1 MTIENAELNTSAALH
16 DSDASYTGASG
27 TGNDPSMA
35 TLKKGF
41 AKLAD
46 PETPPHYLP
55 QNTDDGE
62 NYVGNPLE
70 RGGFLTRPEG
80 WER

>member
-1 MTIENAELNTSAALH
+1 MTIENSELNTSDALP
-16 DSDASYTGASG
+16 DSDTSYTGASG

-35 TLKKGF
+35 ALKAGF
-41 AKLAD
+41 AKVDD
-46 PETPPHYLP
+46 PEVAPRYLP
-55 QNTDDGE
+55 QNTDDSE

>member
-1 MTIENAELNTSAALH
+1 MTIENAELNTSAALP
-16 DSDASYTGASG
+16 DSDTSYSGASG
-27 TGNDPSMA
+27 DGNAPSMA
-35 TLKKGF
+35 TLKAGF
-41 AKLAD
+41 ARLPA
-46 PETPPHYLP
+46 PEVAPRYLP

>member
-1 MTIENAELNTSAALH
+1 MTIENAELNNSAALR
-16 DSDASYTGASG
+16 DSNASYTGASG

-35 TLKKGF
+35 ALKAGYLKVD
-41 AKLAD
+41 D
-46 PETPPHYLP
+46 PEVPPRYLP